1 MNEQEQDRMNEESSG
16 WDEARHSE
24 SDEPH
29 EGQSSGSLEEPE
41 TEAGPHEGEE
51 GQRDEVA

>member
-1 MNEQEQDRMNEESSG
+1 MSEQEQEQG
-16 WDEARHSE
+16 WDDARHSE

-29 EGQSSGSLEEPE
+29 EEQEPGSLEEPE
-41 TEAGPHEGEE
+41 TEATPHEGEE